1 MEILKILNRRTAADK
16 ALRDKAFNI
25 IKNLKF
31 DGYQHILASM
41 VYKCFHKK
49 TSGKGIENE
58 NISNKRLAEKV
69 HKPVISKCNKKRVQS
84 PFIDNLYS

>member
-1 MEILKILNRRTAADK
+1 MDINIYLLQWSIN
-16 ALRDKAFNI
+16 AFI
-25 IKNLKF
+25 
-31 DGYQHILASM
+31 
-41 VYKCFHKK
+41 KK

-84 PFIDNLYS
+84 PFIDNLCS